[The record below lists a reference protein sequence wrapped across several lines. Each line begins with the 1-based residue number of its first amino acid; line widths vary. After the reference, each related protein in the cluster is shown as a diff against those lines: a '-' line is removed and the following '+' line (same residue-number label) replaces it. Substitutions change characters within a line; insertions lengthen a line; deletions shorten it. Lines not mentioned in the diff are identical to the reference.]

1 MLTRTKTSLLAM
13 VLLVLFSST
22 AVAHHEAVV
31 GNSVLHGIE
40 HLLLDQVFLL
50 ALLVVGLL
58 AAFGHR
64 RHPSTRARRP
74 ESTRDKH

>member
-1 MLTRTKTSLLAM
+1 MLTRAKSSLLTV
-13 VLLVLFSST
+13 VLLVLFSNT

-31 GNSVLHGIE
+31 GNRFLHGIE

-58 AAFGHR
+58 AAIGR
-64 RHPSTRARRP
+64 LRHVSTRARGRK
-74 ESTRDKH
+74 SDQDMR